1 MRPEGPGYGIRFEGV
16 SVRFG
21 TTDVLRDITADVP
34 GGSFRSIVGESG
46 CGKTTLLRVAAG
58 LQECSSGAVRFID
71 EHGHPVTPGDGE
83 ISVCFQEP
91 RLLPWRSA
99 LSNVALPLELA
110 GVPRRERLARARE
123 MLAVTRLDIAERRL
137 PAQLSGGMRMRV
149 GLARALV
156 TRPRVLLLDEPC
168 SALDDFTREEM
179 DDEIWR
185 LYQATG
191 ATCLLVTHG
200 VAEAVRL
207 SESVIVLGGQPG
219 VLHSV
224 HPITLSHDERAH
236 RAGDAFADALSGLMR
251 ELVRARSGGGSASV
265 VHAPAGGAR

>member
-1 MRPEGPGYGIRFEGV
+1 MRTAGPGYGIRFEGV
-16 SVRFG
+16 SVSFG
-21 TTDVLRDITADVP
+21 ATEALRDVTVDVP
-34 GGSFRSIVGESG
+34 GGAFRSVVGESG

-58 LQECSSGAVRFID
+58 LQPCSAGSVSFTD
-71 EHGHPVTPGDGE
+71 DYGHPVIPRDGE
-83 ISVCFQEP
+83 IAVCFQEP

-99 LSNVALPLELA
+99 LANVALPLELA
-110 GVPRRERLARARE
+110 GIARRERLARARE
-123 MLAVTRLDIAERRL
+123 MLSITRLDAAERRL

-185 LYQATG
+185 LYEATG

-207 SESVIVLGGQPG
+207 SESVIVLGGHPG
-219 VLHSV
+219 RLHAV
-224 HPITLSHDERAH
+224 HPIGLARSQRAD
-236 RAGDAFADALSGLMR
+236 RTSDAFTDTLSGLMR
-251 ELVRARSGGGSASV
+251 DIARAR
-265 VHAPAGGAR
+265 AGGVR

>member
-21 TTDVLRDITADVP
+21 TTEALRDITVEVP

-58 LQECSSGAVRFID
+58 LQACSGGSVSFVD
-71 EHGHPVTPGDGE
+71 DHGHRIRPRDGE

-99 LSNVALPLELA
+99 IANVALPLELA
-110 GVPRRERLARARE
+110 GVPRRERVARARE
-123 MLAVTRLDIAERRL
+123 MLSVTRLDAAERRL

-149 GLARALV
+149 GLARALI

-185 LYQATG
+185 LYEATG

-207 SESVIVLGGQPG
+207 SESVVVLSGQPG
-219 VLHSV
+219 RLHSV
-224 HPITLSHDERAH
+224 HPIALSSGH
-236 RAGDAFADALSGLMR
+236 RADRASDAFADALSGLMR
-251 ELVRARSGGGSASV
+251 ELARARAGV
-265 VHAPAGGAR
+265 VR

>member
-1 MRPEGPGYGIRFEGV
+1 MRPAGPGYAIRLEGV

-21 TTDVLRDITADVP
+21 ATEALRDISADVP

-58 LQECSSGAVRFID
+58 LQSCSAGSVSFADDR
-71 EHGHPVTPGDGE
+71 GHRVTPRDGE
-83 ISVCFQEP
+83 IAVCFQEP

-99 LSNVALPLELA
+99 LSNVALPLELS

-123 MLAVTRLDIAERRL
+123 MLAVTRLDSAERRL
-137 PAQLSGGMRMRV
+137 PSQLSGGMRMRV
-149 GLARALV
+149 GLARALI

-200 VAEAVRL
+200 LAEAVRL
-207 SESVIVLGGQPG
+207 SEAVIVLGGQPG
-219 VLHSV
+219 RLHSV
-224 HPITLSHDERAH
+224 HPVTLSHQQR
-236 RAGDAFADALSGLMR
+236 GDRSCDGFVDALSRLMR
-251 ELVRARSGGGSASV
+251 EVARARTGGM
-265 VHAPAGGAR
+265 R

>member
-1 MRPEGPGYGIRFEGV
+1 MRPEGPGYAIRFQGV
-16 SVRFG
+16 TVRFG
-21 TTDVLRDITADVP
+21 ATEALRDITVDVP
-34 GGSFRSIVGESG
+34 GGSFTSIVGESG

-58 LQECSSGAVRFID
+58 LQGCSAGAVTFVD
-71 EHGHPVTPGDGE
+71 ERGLAVTPRDGE

-110 GVPRRERLARARE
+110 GMPRRERLARARE
-123 MLAVTRLDIAERRL
+123 MLAVTRLDAAERRL
-137 PAQLSGGMRMRV
+137 PSQLSGGMRMRV

-179 DDEIWR
+179 DHEIWR

-191 ATCLLVTHG
+191 ATCVLVTHG

-219 VLHSV
+219 RMHAV
-224 HPITLSHDERAH
+224 HPIALSHADRAH
-236 RAGDAFADALSGLMR
+236 RAGDAFADALSALMR
-251 ELVRARSGGGSASV
+251 EIARART
-265 VHAPAGGAR
+265 GGAR

>member
-1 MRPEGPGYGIRFEGV
+1 MRPAGPGYGIRFEGV

-21 TTDVLRDITADVP
+21 ATEVLRDISADVP

-58 LQECSSGAVRFID
+58 LQSCSSGAVTFTD
-71 EHGHPVTPGDGE
+71 DHGHAVSPRDGE

-99 LSNVALPLELA
+99 ISNVALPLELA
-110 GVPRRERLARARE
+110 GVRRRERLARARE
-123 MLAVTRLDIAERRL
+123 MLAVTQLDAAERRL
-137 PAQLSGGMRMRV
+137 PSQLSGGMRMRV
-149 GLARALV
+149 GLARALI

-168 SALDDFTREEM
+168 SALDDFTREAM

-207 SESVIVLGGQPG
+207 SDAVLVLGGQPG
-219 VLHSV
+219 RLHAV
-224 HPITLSHDERAH
+224 HPVALRPDQRAD
-236 RAGDAFADALSGLMR
+236 RSCDAFADALSALMR
-251 ELVRARSGGGSASV
+251 DLARAR
-265 VHAPAGGAR
+265 AGGVR

>member
-1 MRPEGPGYGIRFEGV
+1 MRPAGPGYGIRFEGV

-21 TTDVLRDITADVP
+21 ATEALCDISVDVP
-34 GGSFRSIVGESG
+34 GGSFRSVVGESG

-58 LQECSSGAVRFID
+58 LQACSGGSVTFVDDR
-71 EHGHPVTPGDGE
+71 GHRVMPRDGE
-83 ISVCFQEP
+83 IAVCFQEP

-99 LSNVALPLELA
+99 LANVALPLELA

-123 MLAVTRLDIAERRL
+123 MLAVTRLDVAERRL

-156 TRPRVLLLDEPC
+156 TQPRVLLLDEPC

-200 VAEAVRL
+200 LAEAVRL
-207 SESVIVLGGQPG
+207 SDAVIVLGGQPG
-219 VLHSV
+219 RVHSV
-224 HPITLSHDERAH
+224 QPVALAHQQRAD
-236 RAGDAFADALSGLMR
+236 RSCDAFVDALSALMR
-251 ELVRARSGGGSASV
+251 EIARTRAGAVR
-265 VHAPAGGAR
+265 

>member
-1 MRPEGPGYGIRFEGV
+1 MRPAGPGYGIRFEGV

-21 TTDVLRDITADVP
+21 ATEALRDISADVP
-34 GGSFRSIVGESG
+34 AGAFRSIVGESG

-58 LQECSSGAVRFID
+58 LQACSSGTVAFTD
-71 EHGHPVTPGDGE
+71 DGGHRVSPRDGE

-91 RLLPWRSA
+91 RLLPWRNA
-99 LSNVALPLELA
+99 LGNVALPLELA

-123 MLAVTRLDIAERRL
+123 MLAVTRLDVAERRL
-137 PAQLSGGMRMRV
+137 PSQLSGGMRMRV

-156 TRPRVLLLDEPC
+156 TNPRVLLLDEPC

-185 LYQATG
+185 LYETTG

-207 SESVIVLGGQPG
+207 SDAVIVLGGQPG
-219 VLHSV
+219 RLHSV
-224 HPITLSHDERAH
+224 HPVELGRAQ
-236 RAGDAFADALSGLMR
+236 RADRSCDAFADALSGLMR
-251 ELVRARSGGGSASV
+251 DLARAR
-265 VHAPAGGAR
+265 AGGAR

>member
-1 MRPEGPGYGIRFEGV
+1 MRPPGPGYTIRFSGV
-16 SVRFG
+16 TVRFG
-21 TTDVLRDITADVP
+21 ATEALRSITAEVP

-58 LQECSSGAVRFID
+58 LQACSAGTVTFMD
-71 EHGHPVTPGDGE
+71 ERGHAVTPDEGE

-99 LSNVALPLELA
+99 LANVALPLELA

-123 MLAVTRLDIAERRL
+123 LLAVTRLDAAERRL

-168 SALDDFTREEM
+168 SGLDDFTREEM

-219 VLHSV
+219 RLHAV
-224 HPITLSHDERAH
+224 HPIALAHADRGNRAC
-236 RAGDAFADALSGLMR
+236 DAFADALSGLMR
-251 ELVRARSGGGSASV
+251 EIARAR
-265 VHAPAGGAR
+265 AGGAR

>member
-1 MRPEGPGYGIRFEGV
+1 MRPAGPGYGIRFDRV
-16 SVRFG
+16 SVQFG
-21 TTDVLRDITADVP
+21 ATEALQDVTADVP
-34 GGSFRSIVGESG
+34 AGSFRSIVGESG

-58 LQECSSGAVRFID
+58 LQRCTGGWVRFED
-71 EHGHPVTPGDGE
+71 ADGRPVTPRDGE
-83 ISVCFQEP
+83 IAVCFQEP

-99 LSNVALPLELA
+99 LANVALPLELA
-110 GVPRRERLARARE
+110 GIPRRERLARARE
-123 MLAVTRLDIAERRL
+123 MLSVTRLDAAARRL

-185 LYQATG
+185 LYEATG

-219 VLHSV
+219 RLHAV
-224 HPITLSHDERAH
+224 HPISLARHERAD
-236 RAGDAFADALSGLMR
+236 RSCEAFADALSGLMR
-251 ELVRARSGGGSASV
+251 ELARARG
-265 VHAPAGGAR
+265 GGAR

>member
-1 MRPEGPGYGIRFEGV
+1 MRPAGPGYAIRFEGV
-16 SVRFG
+16 TVRFG
-21 TTDVLRDITADVP
+21 ATEALRDITVDVP
-34 GGSFRSIVGESG
+34 GGSFRSVVGESG
-46 CGKTTLLRVAAG
+46 CGKTTLLRVAAR
-58 LQECSSGAVRFID
+58 LQDCSAGTVSFMD
-71 EHGHPVTPGDGE
+71 EHGHRVTPRDGE
-83 ISVCFQEP
+83 VSVCFQEP

-99 LSNVALPLELA
+99 LTNVALPLELA

-123 MLAVTRLDIAERRL
+123 MLAVTRLDAAERRL

-179 DDEIWR
+179 DSEIWR
-185 LYQATG
+185 LYEATG

-207 SESVIVLGGQPG
+207 SEAVIVLGGQPG
-219 VLHSV
+219 RVHSV
-224 HPITLSHDERAH
+224 HPIALSQGH
-236 RAGDAFADALSGLMR
+236 RADRASDAFADALAGLMR
-251 ELVRARSGGGSASV
+251 ELARAR
-265 VHAPAGGAR
+265 AGGVR

>member
-1 MRPEGPGYGIRFEGV
+1 MRPAGPGYGIRFECV
-16 SVRFG
+16 TVRFG
-21 TTDVLRDITADVP
+21 ATEALRDISVEVP
-34 GGSFRSIVGESG
+34 CGSFRSIVGESG

-58 LQECSSGAVRFID
+58 LQGCTAGSVHFTDGDGRT
-71 EHGHPVTPGDGE
+71 VTPRDGE
-83 ISVCFQEP
+83 IAVCFQEP

-99 LSNVALPLELA
+99 LANVALPLELA

-123 MLAVTRLDIAERRL
+123 MLAVTRLDAAERRL

-185 LYQATG
+185 LYETTG

-219 VLHSV
+219 RLHAV
-224 HPITLSHDERAH
+224 HPVSLVRHERAD
-236 RAGDAFADALSGLMR
+236 RSCEAFADALSGLLR
-251 ELVRARSGGGSASV
+251 ELARAR
-265 VHAPAGGAR
+265 AGGAR